1 MKVAV
6 VGCHGRRSARASLR
20 SYLFYAMPNEVPV
33 VLIVLGAVLLAFF
46 DWPVLHFFGAL
57 ILAVGAAALAL
68 VMLRRRK
75 P

>member
-1 MKVAV
+1 
-6 VGCHGRRSARASLR
+6 
-20 SYLFYAMPNEVPV
+20 MPNEVPV